1 MEGKTE
7 FVIFCIE
14 NLAARI
20 GMDAEAVYRLL
31 AEKTDILAGYIIP
44 SYEVLHSQSKDY
56 IMEELLEVMREKG
69 AVA

>member
-7 FVIFCIE
+7 FVVFCIE
-14 NLAARI
+14 NLAAKI
-20 GMDAEAVYRLL
+20 GMDAEAVYQLL
-31 AEKTDILAGYIIP
+31 AEKTDILDAYIIP

-56 IMEELLEVMREKG
+56 ILEDILEVMREKG